1 MWKLAQRSLLNG
13 KSCRSIHRCR
23 LERTCYLS
31 TTKKTTTTIR
41 DQGINE
47 KSQHRHQNTTTSTRH
62 VKQQPNFCSRRNAG
76 EIEKL
81 LESAKGFLANS
92 ENSSSWTREH
102 LELANGILRTWSSQT
117 IPKELHPHWIPIVD
131 QLMRSTLDQYKI
143 MCKSSEESNQQLSNL
158 LVPDSN
164 VFNSIITMY
173 SKSKLPNAAERA
185 DYWLQEMVDASKLHP
200 ERVTAPRASIFTN
213 VLSAWEKS
221 RLSDSELRAEILW
234 KQLKST
240 KGLSP
245 TSSAYY
251 LYISLWS
258 KSCLPSAALMA
269 DNTLRELVEKG
280 RRNPTLIP
288 SAPTFVNVISSWRR
302 KGSIKRAQS
311 VLDLLISEYVR
322 RSKLPQQW
330 MHIPI
335 NDIPFNATI
344 QTIATSREIPTHEAE
359 ERIDAIYKCMKKLD
373 VSPTMVTAWS
383 TLPMYA
389 HLDENSVDDTN
400 TPTTAAI
407 KDVPVKIL
415 RMLDLT
421 MSQHGG
427 GKNPMLQ
434 NQIYSKALE
443 ICSSTNNIN
452 SSKNSRASSEIV
464 EEILLNRYLKR
475 PRMERRIETT
485 IDGFEYAIKAWVHDN
500 NHCAVDKEN
509 RIIRLLEKMENE
521 FDSIY
526 MRKHK
531 HDPSICRL
539 FSSLAKAWA
548 MSSYPFN
555 ALQRAEDNVER
566 LLLCCKEHPDFVP
579 CISWFQDII
588 KAAEDNFS
596 ERDATEFVE
605 KLYTQILANESQFHR
620 MIEHIKVQPD
630 SDSSVEGFFN
640 GVLDNLVSSSVVNS
654 GRRAEIILLK
664 QQELYDEGACSPPTF
679 DTFNKVLNCWSNSQ
693 EEGAV
698 ERMENMLL
706 LAQSLYDDGDTNLR
720 PDFDG
725 YMTVITAWSKSQRPD
740 APDRIQMHLKSL
752 QKRRLEGDQTFTID
766 SRIYAALI
774 RAYANSDRE
783 DAQTMANTIFES
795 APDNLRNTSIY
806 NALIEA
812 QGGNSS
818 RAEELLQIMHLL
830 YYEGHDIVKP
840 NTKTF
845 NAVIQSWLR
854 SGSSMAAWRADNIF
868 KQMQDLSKS
877 GKLDVKP
884 NSRTFDLVISTLAQE
899 WGTELAK
906 VDKYLAL
913 LKERYL
919 AGDCVPTVTS
929 YTEAIRAWTKD
940 DDPRAFL
947 RAQALLDEMHE
958 LAREGVHSVRPNRS
972 TYEVYLDGLKHSSV
986 EDRTQLV
993 NDVLLKMRQNDIDLD
1008 NDMRSC
1014 IQRCLLPLS
1023 SRSNTWIVNVDE
1035 YINTQNDWKHTSS
1048 I

>member
-1 MWKLAQRSLLNG
+1 M
-13 KSCRSIHRCR
+13 HRCR
-23 LERTCYLS
+23 FERTCYLS
-31 TTKKTTTTIR
+31 TTKKTTTTTTR
-41 DQGINE
+41 DQGMNE
-47 KSQHRHQNTTTSTRH
+47 KSQHRHQNTTNSRP
-62 VKQQPNFCSRRNAG
+62 VAKQQPNFCSRRNAG
-76 EIEKL
+76 ENERL

-117 IPKELHPHWIPIVD
+117 IPTELHSSWIPVAD
-131 QLMRSTLDQYKI
+131 QLMRSTLDQYKMI
-143 MCKSSEESNQQLSNL
+143 SERSEESNQQLSNL

-164 VFNSIITMY
+164 VFCSIITMY

-185 DYWLQEMVDASKLHP
+185 DYWLQEMIHASKLYP
-200 ERVTAPRASIFTN
+200 ERVTAPRATIFTN
-213 VLSAWEKS
+213 VISAWGKS

-240 KGLSP
+240 KGLNP

-258 KSCLPSAALMA
+258 KSNLPNAAVMA
-269 DNTLRELVEKG
+269 DNILRELVEKG

-302 KGSIKRAQS
+302 KGNIKRAKG
-311 VLDLLISEYVR
+311 VLDLLVSEYVR

-330 MHIPI
+330 MQISI

-344 QTIATSREIPTHEAE
+344 QTIATSREIPPHEAE
-359 ERIDAIYKCMKKLD
+359 ERIDAIYTCMKKLD

-383 TLPMYA
+383 TLPVYA
-389 HLDENSVDDTN
+389 RLDETSVVGTT
-400 TPTTAAI
+400 TPTAAI

-415 RMLDLT
+415 RLLDLS

-427 GKNPMLQ
+427 RKNPMLQ

-452 SSKNSRASSEIV
+452 SSENSRASSEIV

-475 PRMERRIETT
+475 PRMERRTETT

-500 NHCAVDKEN
+500 NHCTVDKEN

-521 FDSIY
+521 VDHIY

-548 MSSYPFN
+548 MSSYPSN

-566 LLLCCKEHPDFVP
+566 LLLCCKEQPDFVP

-588 KAAEDNFS
+588 KAAEENFS
-596 ERDATEFVE
+596 ERDAADFV
-605 KLYTQILANESQFHR
+605 KNLYTQILANESQFYR
-620 MIEHIKVQPD
+620 MIKHIKVQSED
-630 SDSSVEGFFN
+630 SESSVEGFLN
-640 GVLDNLVSSSVVNS
+640 GSLDNLVTRGVVNS

-664 QQELYDEGACSPPTF
+664 QQELYDEGTCSPPTF

-693 EEGAV
+693 EEDAV

-706 LAQSLYDDGDTNLR
+706 LAQSLYDDGDTKLR

-752 QKRRLEGDQTFTID
+752 QKRRLEGDQTFKID
-766 SRIYAALI
+766 CRIYAALI
-774 RAYANSDRE
+774 RAYANSGRE

-795 APDNLRNTSIY
+795 APDNLRNTSLY

-812 QGGNSS
+812 QGGDSS
-818 RAEELLQIMHLL
+818 RAGELLQIMHLL
-830 YYEGHDIVKP
+830 YFEGHDIVKP
-840 NTKTF
+840 NTNTF

-854 SGSSMAAWRADNIF
+854 SGSPMAAWRVDGIF
-868 KQMQDLSKS
+868 KRMQDLSKS

-913 LKERYL
+913 LKEHYL

-947 RAQALLDEMHE
+947 RAQALLNEMHE
-958 LAREGVHSVRPNRS
+958 LAREGVDSVRPNRS
-972 TYEVYLDGLKHSSV
+972 TYEVYLDGLLHSSV

-993 NDVLLKMRQNDIDLD
+993 NDVLLKMRQNNFDLD
-1008 NDMRSC
+1008 NGMRSC

-1035 YINTQNDWKHTSS
+1035 CIDTQNDWIRTSS